1 MTLCKNQQRDDQ
13 SPHWQ
18 EKGRIENLPTSS
30 RHRND
35 LRDVLGLCGKLCVPL
50 EKFSQPL
57 RTFFF
62 LRQKKT
68 KKTLQWRTSTGHPAE
83 DSERTHQLGLHDVR
97 VCVPPGPWPR
107 IFSVESVIILV
118 LTCQN
123 QNTVVRMTRITYQV
137 RNGVTVR
144 LIWDITISILSKI
157 AKISESV
164 ICESL
169 AWNRYLGV
177 LLSGTV

>member
-1 MTLCKNQQRDDQ
+1 MTSCIKNQQRDDQ
-13 SPHWQ
+13 SPNWQ
-18 EKGRIENLPTSS
+18 EKGKIENLPTSP

-50 EKFSQPL
+50 EN
-57 RTFFF
+57 F
-62 LRQKKT
+62 LSLKT
-68 KKTLQWRTSTGHPAE
+68 KKTLQWRIIRGHLAQ
-83 DSERTHQLGLHDVR
+83 DSERTHQLSLHDVR
-97 VCVPPGPWPR
+97 VYVPPRPGPR

-123 QNTVVRMTRITYQV
+123 QNTVVKMTRITYQV

-144 LIWDITISILSKI
+144 LIWEITISILSKI
-157 AKISESV
+157 AKIWESV

-169 AWNRYLGV
+169 AWN
-177 LLSGTV
+177 